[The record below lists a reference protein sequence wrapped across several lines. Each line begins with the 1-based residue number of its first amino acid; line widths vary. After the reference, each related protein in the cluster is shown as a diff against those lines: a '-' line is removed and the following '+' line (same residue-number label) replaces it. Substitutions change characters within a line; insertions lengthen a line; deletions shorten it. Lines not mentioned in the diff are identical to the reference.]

1 MNISPVSK
9 FIKSNTI
16 NMALPKGNNNK
27 IYSYLTNSMLSTPL
41 KIKNSIERYEY
52 FSPFS
57 AINIENS
64 QKFSTII

>member
-1 MNISPVSK
+1 MNISPVNQ

-16 NMALPKGNNNK
+16 NMALQKGKNNK

-41 KIKNSIERYEY
+41 KIKNTIERYEY

-57 AINIENS
+57 AINIEIS
-64 QKFSTII
+64 QKFSKLI